1 MTARWIDGALEIRPE
16 NVMERDALLNLWN
29 VRRDYRRPISPDDFG
44 VKADGVSDDT
54 AAIQA
59 VIDATVSL

>member
-1 MTARWIDGALEIRPE
+1 VIARWIDGALEVRPE
-16 NVMERDALLNLWN
+16 NTEERDALLTMWNL
-29 VRRDYRRPISPDDFG
+29 RKDYRRPVSPDDFG
-44 VKADGVSDDT
+44 VQADGVSDDT

>member
-1 MTARWIDGALEIRPE
+1 MIARWIDGALEIRPE
-16 NVMERDALLNLWN
+16 NTVERDALLSLWN
-29 VRRDYRRPISPDDFG
+29 LKKEYRSPINPDDFG
-44 VKADGVSDDT
+44 VKADGISDDT

>member
-1 MTARWIDGALEIRPE
+1 MTARWIDGALEVRPE
-16 NVMERDALLNLWN
+16 NAVERDALLTVWNL
-29 VRRDYRRPISPDDFG
+29 RKDSRRPISPDDFG
-44 VKADGVSDDT
+44 VKADGISDDT

>member
-1 MTARWIDGALEIRPE
+1 MIARWIDGALEVRPE
-16 NVMERDALLNLWN
+16 NAVERDALLVVWNL
-29 VRRDYRRPISPDDFG
+29 RRECRRPISPDDFG
-44 VKADGVSDDT
+44 VKADGVTDDT